1 MRILNHLKTRRLKMG
16 LRNKIAA
23 MQGNAS
29 QSMQEETAKLNK
41 QLADFESAVVD
52 RLNWS
57 MKLLQKIAD
66 ELKIEVDDRLE
77 E

>member
-1 MRILNHLKTRRLKMG
+1 MG